1 MKEQTS
7 SSPEYRAVAVAAT
20 TASSPS
26 SAVVS
31 SSTSSASAYLG
42 SFCSGTGDGAGNG
55 VNSAIVQVLHQT
67 SKRRTWNECE
77 VEEIEEEVDE
87 EDDDDDDDNNKHLQ
101 IKGCPEEHLVVT
113 GDQSMLISSGEESPL
128 GNNRASDKFEL
139 RSSSTS
145 SEQQHDYASR
155 QSSGESVV
163 SDSLVQS
170 PHPNASQSQPSYQ
183 VHSQQHQHSQR
194 VQLKRKSY
202 SSMMSSKVMQRTISS
217 SSSNSY
223 FGTVDEESDD
233 EDTATAKMNSSSVDS
248 EERTEHEVREERHEE
263 EIQDMRSKQQTA
275 RRAYARSIS
284 FSGVRSYAHGA
295 VGGGGGRYLQQQQAN
310 LAARRGLIFHRLD
323 GRQLLPSIS
332 CE

>member
-1 MKEQTS
+1 MKEQTL
-7 SSPEYRAVAVAAT
+7 SSPEYRAGTVAAT

-26 SAVVS
+26 SAVIS

-42 SFCSGTGDGAGNG
+42 SFCSGTVDGTGNG

-87 EDDDDDDDNNKHLQ
+87 EDDDDDDKHLQ
-101 IKGCPEEHLVVT
+101 IKGSPEEHLVAT
-113 GDQSMLISSGEESPL
+113 GDQSMLISSGEGSPL

-139 RSSSTS
+139 RSSRG
-145 SEQQHDYASR
+145 EQQHDYASR

-170 PHPNASQSQPSYQ
+170 PHPNASQSHQ

-233 EDTATAKMNSSSVDS
+233 EDTATAKMNSSSVES

-263 EIQDMRSKQQTA
+263 EIQDMRSQQQTA

-284 FSGVRSYAHGA
+284 FSGVRSYTHGA
-295 VGGGGGRYLQQQQAN
+295 LGGVGGGRYLQQQQGN
-310 LAARRGLIFHRLD
+310 LASRRGLIFHRLD